1 MSNQQ
6 LQTRD
11 AGTLRQWVT
20 APEVVERADRAL
32 GGWMKGEDF
41 LAQIVISMGRD
52 DLVPCTEQSK
62 FAAANLCAALGLL
75 PSMQHV
81 ALIPRKQNGGVEV
94 TVMPQWQGF
103 QALMLRHP
111 DVLDVQAHLVHAT
124 DQIAYDSIAKQI
136 IDHVFNPFDPARKFD
151 KLEEVQGGYL
161 EVTYRD
167 RSRPN
172 RFHFVTQDTIRK
184 ARACAQTQNVWNAWF
199 KEQCL
204 KTIYRNAYGRRVVP
218 IDPLVN
224 QRMQRLTNVEDT
236 ALGNDPSRITEAAVV
251 PSRPALSRSAH
262 LAAQLNT
269 QQPPPIVSTPSSSV
283 VEQAE
288 KKTTGKKT
296 ADKSAEKPAKTESI
310 HPPTVPEHLLGF
322 AKAIHACNSKD
333 DVSNTYEEY
342 IATDQSLM
350 PEDVES
356 AKVFANWKLT
366 QLHAAKKGDGKL
378 FDTNPNVGK

>member
-1 MSNQQ
+1 MSNQ
-6 LQTRD
+6 LQTREV
-11 AGTLRQWVT
+11 GTLRQWVN

-81 ALIPRKQNGGVEV
+81 ALIPRKQNGGLEV

-103 QALMLRHP
+103 AALILRHP
-111 DVLDVQAHLVHAT
+111 DVLDVQVHLVHTT
-124 DQIAYDSIAKQI
+124 DRLEYNSVTKQI
-136 IDHVFNPFDPARKFD
+136 VDHVFDPFDPARKFD
-151 KLEEVQGGYL
+151 KIEEVRGGYL
-161 EVTYRD
+161 DLTWRD

-172 RFHFVTQDTIRK
+172 RFHFVTQETIRK

-224 QRMQRLTNVEDT
+224 QRMERLTNVEDT
-236 ALGNDPSRITEAAVV
+236 SLGNDPSRITAAAVV
-251 PSRPALSRSAH
+251 PSQPALSRAAH
-262 LAAQLNT
+262 LASQLGAT
-269 QQPPPIVSTPSSSV
+269 QPPPVVSASPAPV

-288 KKTTGKKT
+288 KKPAKK
-296 ADKSAEKPAKTESI
+296 AAAKTESI

-350 PEDVES
+350 PEDVEA
-356 AKVFANWKLT
+356 AKGFAIWKLT

-378 FDTNPNVGK
+378 FETNPNTGK